1 MTEMQDDTL
10 KKTKN
15 RVKIRRLA
23 VLVGILCVFFVVSAA
38 YASEVANVPE
48 QLIAAGDSSQDGT
61 KPADDE
67 QERIE
72 RRKFKIAMSICIV
85 AIVLFF
91 LMILLLT
98 ILRHGRFYRQRIKLG
113 KKNEP
118 TEYVDAWSRYRLDE
132 HDELE

>member
-48 QLIAAGDSSQDGT
+48 QLITAGDSSQDGT

-118 TEYVDAWSRYRLDE
+118 GVRRRTKEPRP
-132 HDELE
+132 